1 MVRVHQKRL
10 SATLTEPLTLSI
22 QSMPIAAP
30 AQDKLRT
37 IGTDAIIDMIYAGQS
52 QAEIALAVGCDPAL
66 INRWLHADPQRSARA
81 RAAMAESA
89 EAWIDR
95 GHAYLVGAA
104 SDNAE
109 IQRARALEQHC
120 ARRAAIRNP
129 RYRDNVSVEHTG
141 QVELRSITRRI
152 IDTALPLVEDA
163 QPSRVQVRAL
173 QASQPDSAADK

>member
-1 MVRVHQKRL
+1 MP
-10 SATLTEPLTLSI
+10 ATAQHACTTLGI
-22 QSMPIAAP
+22 
-30 AQDKLRT
+30 DT
-37 IGTDAIIDMIYAGQS
+37 ILDLIYAGQS
-52 QAEIALAVGCDPAL
+52 QTEIARNLNISVASLNTYIHSRPE
-66 INRWLHADPQRSARA
+66 WSARA
-81 RAAMAESA
+81 KQIYQESA
-89 EAWIDR
+89 ESWIDR
-95 GHAYLVGAA
+95 GHAYLVEAP

-141 QVELRSITRRI
+141 QVEVRSITRRI